1 MQVRGVA
8 PRNRHRAPAAQA
20 ALLRRCEEH
29 LAATHLDRDRT
40 QRFAA
45 ARPGHAGAMLQ
56 FEAGAVDR
64 AHQQA
69 ILAAQ
74 EPARRPVQPARG
86 MRAHVLPCANAAVR
100 IAMQDQRLR
109 LAVHHR
115 LDLMQAAAL
124 DRRQRQ
130 QRAGHGIHA
139 IAI

>member
-1 MQVRGVA
+1 M
-8 PRNRHRAPAAQA
+8 
-20 ALLRRCEEH
+20 
-29 LAATHLDRDRT
+29 
-40 QRFAA
+40 
-45 ARPGHAGAMLQ
+45 
-56 FEAGAVDR
+56 
-64 AHQQA
+64 
-69 ILAAQ
+69 
-74 EPARRPVQPARG
+74 
-86 MRAHVLPCANAAVR
+86 R